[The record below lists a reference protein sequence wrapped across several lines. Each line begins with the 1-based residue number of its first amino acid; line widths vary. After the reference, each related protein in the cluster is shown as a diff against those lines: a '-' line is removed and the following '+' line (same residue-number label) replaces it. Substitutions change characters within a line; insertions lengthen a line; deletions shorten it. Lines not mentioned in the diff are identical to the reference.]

1 MKGTTRR
8 SDKTPKPYSN
18 SFNADTCRNRARS
31 ISTLVFAGVLTML
44 LAPGALAQQG
54 AARDRPA
61 SEVPSP
67 VLTREAELSEA
78 EAALGELSRR
88 LTTVADA
95 VEREGPAAYR
105 VVLEEL
111 RRQLVTWATTI
122 SAMSVEPA
130 EDADIR
136 PRRFRR
142 FERRMRGS
150 TADVNAAVERINRDL
165 RSVPESA
172 RAGSGGEEDGGEGAP
187 PPAP

>member
-8 SDKTPKPYSN
+8 SDKTPKPCSN
-18 SFNADTCRNRARS
+18 SSNADTGRIRTGG
-31 ISTLVFAGVLTML
+31 ISTLVFAAVLATLLTPGV
-44 LAPGALAQQG
+44 PAQQES
-54 AARDRPA
+54 ARDRSD

-95 VEREGPAAYR
+95 VEGEGPAAYR

-111 RRQLVTWATTI
+111 RRHLVTWSTTI

-130 EDADIR
+130 EDADFG
-136 PRRFRR
+136 PRRVRR
-142 FERRMRGS
+142 FERRMRSS
-150 TADVNAAVERINRDL
+150 TTDVNAAVERINQDL
-165 RSVPESA
+165 RSAAEFA
-172 RAGSGGEEDGGEGAP
+172 TAERGGEEDGGEGAP
-187 PPAP
+187 PQSP